1 MKRNLLLMLSS
12 VMIILASCKKDDTKA
27 SSTDIQGTYKFKSIS
42 AKTNST
48 VTGTDGEKEITT
60 TDYTSINNAGTVVID
75 ASNFTST
82 GFSYEVNSTTTA
94 SFYQNNQF
102 VDSISE
108 PFNVV
113 IPPTNS
119 TASYKLI
126 GSDSIYFQNGSLASG
141 IGGNGG
147 RYTLSGNMLTIK
159 QNGSKDSTFQL
170 SGVTFHV
177 VETAL
182 ATFVLEKQ

>member
-1 MKRNLLLMLSS
+1 MKRNLFLMLSS
-12 VMIILASCKKDDTKA
+12 ILLLLASCKKDDAKTA
-27 SSTDIQGTYKFKSIS
+27 ATGIEGTYKLQSLS
-42 AKTNST
+42 AQTNST
-48 VTGTDGEKEITT
+48 IVGTDGEKEITT
-60 TDYTSINNAGTVVID
+60 ADYTSMNNAGTIVID
-75 ASNFTST
+75 ESNFKAS
-82 GFSYEVNSTTTA
+82 GLSYEVNSTALA
-94 SFYQNNQF
+94 SFYQDNQF

-147 RYTLSGNMLTIK
+147 RYTLSGNVLTIK

-182 ATFVLEKQ
+182 ATVVLEKQ